1 MLAARLI
8 FCRLRAAGLA
18 LGLLI
23 AAFAAPAM
31 ALTISAPTAGVL
43 PKAAP
48 FTVQW
53 TTTTPAA
60 SVSIMLI
67 QVTPTATIVAP
78 AWPPVSN
85 TGQATL
91 SFPASVVCGAGH
103 TYKIG
108 VMVWGQASTGLS
120 SGPSIV
126 ESAETKPFRLSC
138 EGGRTETLTIVKT
151 VVSDG
156 PIPPPNTPFVVDV
169 RCPPSGP
176 NTTVT
181 LSSANGYQ
189 QVVPGVTV
197 GANCTVTERPPV
209 VPADLARRGCRWE
222 TSYPGAGEGPKT
234 TLTTGANTTRRI
246 VNRWVCKDQTGTG
259 TGTGVGAG
267 PGTATGAGTVV
278 RPRQRSDLS
287 IRKTGPTSV
296 NVGDQ
301 VTYTLTAFNNGT
313 QPVAPAGAGVG
324 AIVTDAIPAGFSLV
338 SPQASSA
345 GNPLGLSS
353 GGVGLVVAG
362 GGWTCFNPTLT
373 CGYGGPPVAPG
384 SAFPP
389 LVVVLQ
395 ANVAGS
401 FQQCATIRYVG
412 ATDQVAANNRSCMG
426 VNIRQRPR

>member
-1 MLAARLI
+1 MRPTRLI
-8 FCRLRAAGLA
+8 LCRLGAVGLA
-18 LGLLI
+18 FGLLV
-23 AAFAAPAM
+23 AAFSAPALTM
-31 ALTISAPTAGVL
+31 TISAPTAGVL

-48 FTVQW
+48 VTVQW

-67 QVTPTATIVAP
+67 QVTPSATIIATGWP
-78 AWPPVSN
+78 AAN
-85 TGQATL
+85 TTGQATL
-91 SFPASVVCGAGH
+91 SFPASVVCDASH

-108 VMVWGQASTGLS
+108 LLVWGYASTGLS

-156 PIPPPNTPFVVDV
+156 PIPPPNIPFLVDV

-181 LSSANGYQ
+181 LNAANGYQ

-197 GANCTVTERPPV
+197 GADCTVTERPPV

-234 TLTTGANTTRRI
+234 TLTTGPNTTRRI

-259 TGTGVGAG
+259 TGTGVD
-267 PGTATGAGTVV
+267 
-278 RPRQRSDLS
+278 PRKRSDLS
-287 IRKTGPTSV
+287 IRKTGPASV
-296 NVGDQ
+296 TIGDR

-313 QPVAPAGAGVG
+313 QPVAPAGGGVG

-338 SPQASSA
+338 SPQVSSA
-345 GNPLGLSS
+345 SQS
-353 GGVGLVVAG
+353 FVAG
-362 GGWTCFNPTLT
+362 GGGWSCFAPTLT
-373 CGYGGPPVAPG
+373 CGYNGPPVAPG

-395 ANVAGS
+395 ANTAGS
-401 FQQCATIRYVG
+401 FQQCAAIRYEG
-412 ATDQVAANNRSCMG
+412 GTDAVAANNRSCVG
-426 VNIRQRPR
+426 VIIRQRPR